1 MGKKTGD
8 LQQISTMHKI
18 YSIMS
23 LNPVFSIALGLRPC
37 AGKRL
42 GAPARRQQVVPPCV
56 PSLRSSPRSPPCLP
70 TSFNSAIPPPSYLLA
85 ARWLAGRRS
94 RCSSPPPR
102 WPQGRRPPR
111 LPARAPAGPPHRASV
126 RCRSASLP
134 APRLRR
140 ALFRGSWPHRHSSMP
155 PAGRASPLPLATQLG
170 FWSENRDSKGLGIWL
185 FY

>member
-85 ARWLAGRRS
+85 ARSLAGRRS
-94 RCSSPPPR
+94 RRSSPPRADRGATGRRAAPPCARDAAAAAPPCPRPTPPRAVPWQLAPPPLLPAAR
-102 WPQGRRPPR
+102 WPRI
-111 LPARAPAGPPHRASV
+111 AA
-126 RCRSASLP
+126 
-134 APRLRR
+134 
-140 ALFRGSWPHRHSSMP
+140 
-155 PAGRASPLPLATQLG
+155 ATAG
-170 FWSENRDSKGLGIWL
+170 FWSGNRDRDWGFGSFIEPRGDLKRAYL
-185 FY
+185 

>member
-85 ARWLAGRRS
+85 ARSLAGRRS
-94 RCSSPPPR
+94 RRSSPLR
-102 WPQGRRPPR
+102 TGRRASLRMQPRGRRTAPPYSLAVGTPHLPVR
-111 LPARAPAGPPHRASV
+111 LPAGRCHRNAV
-126 RCRSASLP
+126 VPLRQASLSAPDSARPGLP
-134 APRLRR
+134 ACARLWRC
-140 ALFRGSWPHRHSSMP
+140 SP
-155 PAGRASPLPLATQLG
+155 PLLPAA
-170 FWSENRDSKGLGIWL
+170 R
-185 FY
+185 